1 VAIDPVKESCFA
13 KAANGIDSASYAM
26 YKESITTTETLKTA
40 LMPQVSTFHS
50 KIGELMSSLY
60 ITDIINAPFRALS
73 AIDSVTQSVFDI
85 AGQVLSSMKAVTA
98 TFLNAN
104 QSIALSLQQVEA
116 MRLTQTVSK
125 INETYNKIREYQHTL
140 DIISNTFSGED
151 GFPDPL
157 SYAYGEL
164 KSIYEDVKYHFDNAY
179 DILTGKKEGASIEYT
194 RGINKVH
201 AIITGEFSDQGPE
214 FIAKINQAL
223 DVIQQIRIQCSKL
236 VNYRAVML
244 EQMDAISQGIR
255 RLRDEVTFDF
265 GMDLSIEQIQKLVA
279 NSLERMENIPEQCKN
294 NPEKYSAI
302 FAEGIA
308 QSVNIN
314 ELASASMATPIFDK
328 QRVLNFDNPEALLED
343 DEIDD
348 CYAHAMQL
356 YAAAKTDLDNIFGE
370 PLEADACYGSST
382 SKHPSV
388 TTDVSFDKFDAELA
402 VLCAKSNQI
411 ADLGLASLFGIS
423 GTEVSESGTSNIGID
438 ISSKVVEWDNDE
450 DELRKKTDKLKRA
463 IEDFSLFPFADPNI
477 LSAIERIVTAGGQ
490 WMRGLDQ
497 LSAATLWD
505 LDPDSFL
512 NKTPIGYVYL
522 TLRNCLTS
530 LVNTQAEAKNRQGFD
545 SLIRSIKNIEAQ
557 SRKYINDF
565 TRMIEALMGFFST
578 IVSIIDRSIA
588 AFIDMMLALL
598 TVCDFPG
605 AESWAK
611 GLEDTTLVYRDGISR
626 LVSNQA
632 SRNAYPPVFKSQPTI
647 RTVDAPLAVK
657 AVGLCKDLSND

>member
-1 VAIDPVKESCFA
+1 VVIDPVKESCFA
-13 KAANGIDSASYAM
+13 KAADGIDSASYAM
-26 YKESITTTETLKTA
+26 YKESIATTETLKTS

-50 KIGELMSSLY
+50 KIGELLGSLY
-60 ITDIINAPFRALS
+60 IVDIINAPYRALS
-73 AIDSVTQSVFDI
+73 AIDSVTQSIFDV
-85 AGQVLSSMKAVTA
+85 AGQVLTSMKAVTA

-104 QSIALSLQQVEA
+104 QSVALSLQQVEA
-116 MRLTQTVSK
+116 MRLTQTVSR

-157 SYAYGEL
+157 SYAYDEL
-164 KSIYEDVKYHFDNAY
+164 KDIYEDVKYHFDKAF
-179 DILTGKKEGASIEYT
+179 DILTGDDEGASVEYT
-194 RGINKVH
+194 EGVNKVY

-214 FIAKINQAL
+214 FVANINQAL
-223 DVIQQIRIQCSKL
+223 EVIQQIRIQCRKL
-236 VNYRAVML
+236 ENYRATMI
-244 EQMDAISQGIR
+244 EQMDAMSQGMR
-255 RLRDEVTFDF
+255 RLRDEVSFDF
-265 GMDLSIEQIQKLVA
+265 GMDLSIEQIRDLATK
-279 NSLERMENIPEQCKN
+279 SFDRMEDVPEQCKN

-314 ELASASMATPIFDK
+314 ELASSSMVSPAFDK

-356 YAAAKTDLDNIFGE
+356 YAAAKKDLDNLFGE
-370 PLEADACYGSST
+370 PLDVDPCYGSST
-382 SKHPSV
+382 NKHPPV
-388 TTDVSFDKFDAELA
+388 TTDISFDKFDAEIEA
-402 VLCAKSNQI
+402 LCSKSNQI

-423 GTEVSESGTSNIGID
+423 GAEASEAGSSNIGVD
-438 ISSKVVEWDNDE
+438 ITVKVGEWDAD
-450 DELRKKTDKLKRA
+450 DDKLRERFDKLKNA
-463 IEDFSLFPFADPNI
+463 IEEFSLFPFADPDL

-497 LSAATLWD
+497 LTAAKLWD
-505 LDPDSFL
+505 LDPDAFL

-530 LVNTQAEAKNRQGFD
+530 LVNAQAEARNRQGFD
-545 SLIRSIKNIEAQ
+545 DMIRSIKNIEAQ
-557 SRKYINDF
+557 ARKYINDF
-565 TRMIEALMGFFST
+565 TRMIEALLGFFST
-578 IVSIIDRSIA
+578 IVAIIDRTIA

-598 TVCDFPG
+598 TVCDFPE
-605 AESWAK
+605 AESWAR
-611 GLEDTTLVYRDGISR
+611 GLEDTTLIYREGVSR
-626 LVSNQA
+626 LASNQV
-632 SRNAYPPVFKSQPTI
+632 SRNAYPPVFKGQPAMRTI
-647 RTVDAPLAVK
+647 DAPLAVK